1 MFKELKFR
9 NNYLVILNYKKY
21 VLSKKDY
28 SCVINCNF
36 SFFVGWC
43 LVWKLYLSKFKLVR
57 ELFSQQA
64 PEVDSSS
71 KTQKTL

>member
-1 MFKELKFR
+1 MLCQRKTIF
-9 NNYLVILNYKKY
+9 ILLIVTYT
-21 VLSKKDY
+21 
-28 SCVINCNF
+28 IF
-36 SFFVGWC
+36 IGWC